1 MTIIETI
8 SGILVLINILLAFA
22 HAKEHEIC
30 QVVIYCAIALICMMS
45 ICR

>member
-1 MTIIETI
+1 MTACEVIL
-8 SGILVLINILLAFA
+8 GILTAINILLVFA

-30 QVVIYCAIALICMMS
+30 QVVIYCAIALIAMMC

>member
-1 MTIIETI
+1 MTACEVIL
-8 SGILVLINILLAFA
+8 GILTEINILLVFA

-30 QVVIYCAIALICMMS
+30 QVVIYCAIALIAMMC